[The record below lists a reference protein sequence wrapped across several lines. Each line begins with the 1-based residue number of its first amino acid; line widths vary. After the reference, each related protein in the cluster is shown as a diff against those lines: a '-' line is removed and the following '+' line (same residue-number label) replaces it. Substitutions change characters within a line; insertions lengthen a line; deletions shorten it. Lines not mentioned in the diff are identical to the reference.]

1 MAMSDQAVN
10 RCEPP
15 GQLRW
20 VDGWHWLDG
29 DQPIVAYWSAASD
42 YHPEYWRIDSMQYSS
57 QGAHKH
63 GHRYLAPV
71 ATPAEV
77 EALAATADRLRSII
91 QINGLAAGH
100 THAEIDEMMER

>member
-1 MAMSDQAVN
+1 MSNAPQTLS

-42 YHPEYWRIDSMQYSS
+42 YLPEYWRIGSMQYSS

-63 GHRYLAPV
+63 GHRYLSSITAPDKT
-71 ATPAEV
+71 AAEEIMREIFPPA
-77 EALAATADRLRSII
+77 I
-91 QINGLAAGH
+91 QEKAP
-100 THAEIDEMMER
+100 

>member
-1 MAMSDQAVN
+1 MSDQAVN

-15 GQLRW
+15 GHLRW

-42 YHPEYWRIDSMQYSS
+42 YVGASWRIDSTQYSS

-63 GHRYLAPV
+63 GYRYLAPV
-71 ATPAEV
+71 AAPPVRASTTPGISSSPAQN
-77 EALAATADRLRSII
+77 ADHRASANLRP
-91 QINGLAAGH
+91 
-100 THAEIDEMMER
+100 R